1 MYYYTVQMYCTI
13 NQWYL
18 YKSFV
23 RDSREICV
31 LISNDRIVQ
40 YNNSCI
46 DVFPRRTTM
55 YHAFNHIS
63 NGADSTHF
71 ITEFFGKLEVP
82 ELPRRPL
89 RLIKVAA
96 FILKETL
103 TCGSCVHIFLPPL
116 SQAD

>member
-1 MYYYTVQMYCTI
+1 
-13 NQWYL
+13 
-18 YKSFV
+18 
-23 RDSREICV
+23 
-31 LISNDRIVQ
+31 
-40 YNNSCI
+40 
-46 DVFPRRTTM
+46 M